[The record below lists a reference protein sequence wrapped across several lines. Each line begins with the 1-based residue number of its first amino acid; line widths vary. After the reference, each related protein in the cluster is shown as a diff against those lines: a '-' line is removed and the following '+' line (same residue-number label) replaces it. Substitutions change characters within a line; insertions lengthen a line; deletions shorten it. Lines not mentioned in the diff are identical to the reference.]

1 MTRNCKKKI
10 GSFVSSNFLF
20 VAKRSE
26 CNHYNITSQA
36 EQEEEVEEEEVVI
49 RSTRTRPK
57 KGMPEGFVRNG
68 MFIFHK

>member
-1 MTRNCKKKI
+1 MAKQFATKTD
-10 GSFVSSNFLF
+10 FLF

-36 EQEEEVEEEEVVI
+36 EQEEEVEEEEEVVI

-57 KGMPEGFVRNG
+57 KGIPEGFVRNG
-68 MFIFHK
+68 MFIIHK